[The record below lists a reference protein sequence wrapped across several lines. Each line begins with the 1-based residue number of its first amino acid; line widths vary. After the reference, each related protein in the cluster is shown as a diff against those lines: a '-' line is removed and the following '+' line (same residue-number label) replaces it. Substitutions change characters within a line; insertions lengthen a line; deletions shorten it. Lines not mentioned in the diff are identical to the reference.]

1 MMGRM
6 MAFIV
11 VVVCT
16 AQVVLL
22 RAQERTQ
29 EPTLDIANPRFA
41 YHKIDDGYLRLDLR
55 SGEVATCR
63 PHPGGWTCT
72 LAAEE
77 RTALESEIA
86 RLQRDNALLKNA
98 LARARPAAAFAAG
111 RQHRPRGSAGAAAP
125 NASAEAAPPRPP
137 APIPPPQADARE
149 PRIERA
155 MAMMERWWR
164 RLVELAVTI
173 QRDLQGKDWGDLFHP
188 VLPRF
193 QRTPI

>member
-22 RAQERTQ
+22 RAQERVQ
-29 EPTLDIANPRFA
+29 DPTPDTSNPRFA

-77 RTALESEIA
+77 HTALESEIA

-98 LARARPAAAFAAG
+98 LLDHGLALPSPPSDATAPPAASTDPAVPPVAAL
-111 RQHRPRGSAGAAAP
+111 PTP
-125 NASAEAAPPRPP
+125 PAEAAPPRPP
-137 APIPPPQADARE
+137 VPIPPPQAGARE
-149 PRIERA
+149 LGEIDRVIA
-155 MAMMERWWR
+155 TMERWWR
-164 RLVELAVTI
+164 RVVELVATI
-173 QRDLQGKDWGDLFHP
+173 QHDLQGKD
-188 VLPRF
+188 
-193 QRTPI
+193 

>member
-1 MMGRM
+1 MGRM

-55 SGEVATCR
+55 SGEVATCH

-98 LARARPAAAFAAG
+98 LLEHGLPLPNPDATVP
-111 RQHRPRGSAGAAAP
+111 PVAAAP
-125 NASAEAAPPRPP
+125 TSPREAAPPRPP
-137 APIPPPQADARE
+137 ASIPPPQADAGEHRQAE
-149 PRIERA
+149 IDRVIST
-155 MAMMERWWR
+155 MERLWR
-164 RLVELAVTI
+164 RLVELVAAI
-173 QRDLQGKDWGDLFHP
+173 QHDLQGKD
-188 VLPRF
+188 
-193 QRTPI
+193 

>member
-22 RAQERTQ
+22 RAQERTP
-29 EPTLDIANPRFA
+29 EPAPDANPRFA

-55 SGEVATCR
+55 SGEVANCR
-63 PHPGGWTCT
+63 AQPGGWTCT

-77 RTALESEIA
+77 RTALENEIA
-86 RLQRDNALLKNA
+86 RLQRDNAVLKNA
-98 LARARPAAAFAAG
+98 LLERGLPLPSPPGDATTPPAASTDPAVPPVAALPPG
-111 RQHRPRGSAGAAAP
+111 
-125 NASAEAAPPRPP
+125 EATPRPP

-149 PRIERA
+149 PQIDRA
-155 MAMMERWWR
+155 IAMMERWWH

-173 QRDLQGKDWGDLFHP
+173 QHDLQGKD
-188 VLPRF
+188 
-193 QRTPI
+193 